1 MSRRTA
7 RELVLQSLFQI
18 DLAGAEP
25 KAALAA
31 AKAEHSGGQIEEAA
45 VYAEE
50 LLQGVLAKYKE
61 IDAKLAAAS
70 IGWPLWRMPATD
82 RNIMRLAAYELLYA
96 PEPLS
101 PPIAINEAVELAK
114 VYGTDDSPRFINGVL
129 GRLTR
134 EK

>member
-7 RELVLQSLFQI
+7 RELVLQSLFQV

-25 KAALAA
+25 EAALAA
-31 AKAEHSGGQIEEAA
+31 AAAEHRGSQLEEAVSFA
-45 VYAEE
+45 RD
-50 LLQGVLAKYKE
+50 LLQGVLAQQQQ

-96 PEPLS
+96 PKPLA

-134 EK
+134 E